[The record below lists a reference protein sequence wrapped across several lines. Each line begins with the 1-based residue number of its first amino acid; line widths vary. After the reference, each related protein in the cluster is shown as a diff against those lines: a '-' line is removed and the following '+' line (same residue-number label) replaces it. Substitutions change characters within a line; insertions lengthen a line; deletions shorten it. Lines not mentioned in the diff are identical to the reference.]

1 MPVSDCL
8 FCKIVA
14 GEIPASVVHR
24 ADGFLAFHDINPKA
38 PVHILVV
45 PERHVV
51 SIADVGDLADAERAA
66 MGPFIARVASMVG
79 LASDGYRVATNAGPN
94 ARQEIMHLHWH
105 VLGGA
110 LLSQSM

>member
-1 MPVSDCL
+1 MNECL

-14 GEIPASVVHR
+14 GDIPANVVMR
-24 ADGFLAFHDINPKA
+24 ADGFVAFHDIAPKA

-45 PERHVV
+45 PERHVP
-51 SIADVGDLADAERAA
+51 SIAEVADLTDDERAA
-66 MGPFIARVASMVG
+66 MGPFIAAVAAEAGIDV
-79 LASDGYRVATNAGPN
+79 DGYRVATNRGPN

-110 LLSQSM
+110 LLSSSM

>member
-1 MPVSDCL
+1 VSDCL

-14 GEIPASVVHR
+14 GEIPAGVVLR
-24 ADGFLAFHDINPKA
+24 ADGFLAFHDINP
-38 PVHILVV
+38 
-45 PERHVV
+45 V
-51 SIADVGDLADAERAA
+51 SIADVGELSDDERAA
-66 MGPFIARVASMVG
+66 MGPFIARVAA
-79 LASDGYRVATNAGPN
+79 LAGVESDGYRVATNAGPN

>member
-1 MPVSDCL
+1 MSDCL
-8 FCKIVA
+8 FCKIIA
-14 GEIPASVVHR
+14 GEIPANVVLRDH
-24 ADGFLAFHDINPKA
+24 GFVAFHDINPKA

-51 SIADVGDLADAERAA
+51 SIADVAELSETERAA
-66 MGPFIARVASMVG
+66 MGPFIARVAAAAGVESG
-79 LASDGYRVATNAGPN
+79 GYRVATNAGPN